1 MISTHTPH
9 VGCDGLPENWNTATD
24 KNFNSHTPCGV
35 RQVPC
40 HSNLH
45 YFLFQLT
52 HPMWGATCP
61 NSYTLSG
68 RMRFQLTHPMWGA
81 TSLCPRLSE
90 SVAISTHTP
99 HVGCD
104 RRTQTTQNK
113 RSDFN
118 SHTPCGVR
126 HTARNRRCRM
136 DYFNS
141 HTPCG
146 VRPINYSTFDTW
158 RKFQLTHPMWGATTY
173 SGSDY
178 PTIKFQ
184 LTHPMWGA
192 TCWSVGYQQ
201 YIRISTHTPHVGC
214 DPRFCEKNK
223 NRTLYVGVDIRNTAF

>member
-104 RRTQTTQNK
+104 DGQRYYDFDFIISTHTPHVGCDSRIIVLSLPPEISTHTPHVGCDTETTSYTGKQSEFQLTHPMWGATFNTSSTSYIINQISTHTPHVGCDSHKNQFLQTTQN
-113 RSDFN
+113 
-118 SHTPCGVR
+118 
-126 HTARNRRCRM
+126 
-136 DYFNS
+136 FNS

-146 VRPINYSTFDTW
+146 VRPA
-158 RKFQLTHPMWGATTY
+158 GAV
-173 SGSDY
+173 S
-178 PTIKFQ
+178 
-184 LTHPMWGA
+184 
-192 TCWSVGYQQ
+192 
-201 YIRISTHTPHVGC
+201 
-214 DPRFCEKNK
+214 
-223 NRTLYVGVDIRNTAF
+223 